1 MYFVWLNIKSMLNR
15 WEAFHQTCAKLIYEL
30 TSKRKGTQDE
40 DMAKACNTN
49 ETLSYI
55 FDHMKIKSYK
65 DERRPDAPDLMGQL
79 PTLDDGSKGGF
90 ETPEHKFNVPW
101 DATEMPD
108 YVDESF
114 DFILMKH
121 ARDLCTKLYP
131 VEAKSVVE
139 MMASTC
145 ILVKNCVKE
154 QINTE
159 FATEDVIR
167 LRGHSNYRKVK
178 TDV

>member
-1 MYFVWLNIKSMLNR
+1 MFNR

-30 TSKRKGTQDE
+30 TSKRKSTQDE

-65 DERRPDAPDLMGQL
+65 VERRPDAPDLMGQL

-90 ETPEHKFNVPW
+90 DTPEYKFNVPW
-101 DATEMPD
+101 DATELPD
-108 YVDESF
+108 YVDKSF
-114 DFILMKH
+114 DFNLIKH
-121 ARDLCTKLYP
+121 ARGLYTKLYP
-131 VEAKSVVE
+131 EEAATVVE
-139 MMASTC
+139 MLVSTC
-145 ILVKNCVKE
+145 ILMKNCVKE
-154 QINTE
+154 NINTE

-178 TDV
+178 MNV